1 MNTTITI
8 ENEHGKYSVSAPIG
22 ETADELLDLFVLSC
36 AVASCSIETIEDA
49 IIEKAEE
56 IKEQR

>member
-8 ENEHGKYSVSAPIG
+8 EDGNGKYSVSAPIG
-22 ETADELLDLFVLSC
+22 LTADELLDLFVLSC
-36 AVASCSIETIEDA
+36 AVATWSIETIEDA

>member
-1 MNTTITI
+1 M
-8 ENEHGKYSVSAPIG
+8 KYYQ
-22 ETADELLDLFVLSC
+22 D
-36 AVASCSIETIEDA
+36 IEDA

>member
-1 MNTTITI
+1 MNTAITI

-22 ETADELLDLFVLSC
+22 LTSDELLHLFVLSC
-36 AVASCSIETIEDA
+36 AVSGWSIETIEDA

>member
-8 ENEHGKYSVSAPIG
+8 ENENGKYSVSAPIG
-22 ETADELLDLFVLSC
+22 LTADELLDLFVLSC
-36 AVASCSIETIEDA
+36 AVASWSIETIEDA